1 MRPTRAGAGAAGRT
15 IPSIA
20 GRLARALLVW
30 SLAWGAAAGGA
41 VWLAAA
47 EEVDELLDETLVSS
61 AELLAAVVRNHED
74 AAGAVLPDAAVAHFA
89 WQLVDAG
96 GAVLLRSPH
105 APAIAWQPVSTAGFH
120 NQPGWRIYGLAT
132 GNQGRVLYAAQ
143 TTDERNEA
151 RHEVGLSALLAA
163 LAVGALGHVWLRTR
177 VRQELV
183 PLVGLSDRLAAW
195 NPANPA
201 APVLGAA
208 ERAELL
214 PVHDALNALAERLAA
229 RLANERAFAAHAAH
243 ALRTPLAGIDAQLA
257 VAAREAGAGALAERL
272 QRVRGAAARLQ
283 AVVAALLALFRS
295 ADGAAVLQRQQL
307 HLHEWVSRLPVSGPA
322 LQASGSLQA
331 DPDLLAAVLVNL
343 VDNAARAGARRVT
356 LSVAGD
362 VLSVQDDG
370 AGLDPQRRQALREA
384 LQASGSGEPERD
396 SAPKAGL
403 GLGLLL
409 AARVA
414 RVHGGELQ
422 LPESAQGFRVDLR
435 LPSGPVPEL
444 PPPGSG

>member
-1 MRPTRAGAGAAGRT
+1 MRFRRHGAAAAGRA

-20 GRLARALLVW
+20 GRLARALLGW

-61 AELLAAVVRNHED
+61 AELLAAVVRNHD
-74 AAGAVLPDAAVAHFA
+74 DSVGAVLPDAAVAHFA
-89 WQLVDAG
+89 WQLVGPG
-96 GAVLLRSPH
+96 GTVLLRSPR
-105 APAIAWQPVSTAGFH
+105 APATAWQPVSTAGFH
-120 NQPGWRIYGLAT
+120 DQPGWRIYGLAT
-132 GNQGRVLYAAQ
+132 GNQGGVLYAAQ

-163 LAVGALGHVWLRTR
+163 LAVGALGHIWLRAR

-183 PLVGLSDRLAAW
+183 PLTGLSAQLATW
-195 NPANPA
+195 DPAGRT
-201 APVLGAA
+201 APVLGPA

-257 VAAREAGAGALAERL
+257 VAAREAGAGPLAERL

-295 ADGAAVLQRQQL
+295 ADGAAALQRQPLQL
-307 HLHEWVSRLPVSGPA
+307 REWAARLPVSGPA

-343 VDNAARAGARRVT
+343 VDNAARAGAHNVT

-370 AGLDPQRRQALREA
+370 AGLSPERRQALREA

-396 SAPKAGL
+396 PAGKAGL

-409 AARVA
+409 ADRVA
-414 RVHGGELQ
+414 RVHGGELR
-422 LPESAQGFRVDLR
+422 LPDTAQGFRVDLR
-435 LPSGPVPEL
+435 LSPG